1 MPPAPWHSR
10 LWPVLYLTLLLNY
23 RNGGDARIRT
33 LCSTCRRC
41 CRVTRACQSP
51 KSVMSGAWR
60 YKDRK
65 PQRRIVSAGA
75 SATITT
81 HSSVS
86 LGSGT
91 ATVSAGAHNHA
102 GWGGWSQVLPN
113 DEIAMVVTDPS
124 PPKLPMEHRNRVLKK
139 LVEVLGLGGRPKADC
154 IRRAREIEIELHADC
169 VAKRDYKLGAVE
181 RILRLEE
188 NGGHDREEVSAARQ
202 AIVENGGARK
212 RRKKEPLA
220 AGAAAAQDVF
230 SSLPPALREL
240 GGEKRRKGSTS
251 SKASTSRG
259 RGVVPAA
266 PLVSAKAAA
275 SYGGGISAESR
286 EKAVQALTSALKG
299 EDAALEARAVA
310 IAQEVEEE
318 LYNALVVKA
327 LRGRGGA
334 AAAASAGADGYRR
347 QLRDILFNLKDDDGA
362 ARHGSA
368 AGAGGSS
375 DRVDSSE
382 FALQPS
388 DLLLSAAQRVE
399 HGYPTAEEDYAPENG
414 WCQAASS
421 TTSTPSSSVP
431 SPHTNSLGHRSA
443 LCWNSVLV

>member
-1 MPPAPWHSR
+1 M
-10 LWPVLYLTLLLNY
+10 N
-23 RNGGDARIRT
+23 
-33 LCSTCRRC
+33 
-41 CRVTRACQSP
+41 
-51 KSVMSGAWR
+51 GAWR

-124 PPKLPMEHRNRVLKK
+124 PPKLPMEQRNRVLKK
-139 LVEVLGLGGRPKADC
+139 LVEVLGLAGRPKADC

-188 NGGHDREEVSAARQ
+188 NGGHDQEEDSAARQ
-202 AIVENGGARK
+202 AITADSGARK

-220 AGAAAAQDVF
+220 AGAAAAQGIF

-251 SKASTSRG
+251 SKAASTSRG
-259 RGVVPAA
+259 RGVVPVAS
-266 PLVSAKAAA
+266 LVSAKAAA
-275 SYGGGISAESR
+275 AYGGGISAESR

-299 EDAALEARAVA
+299 EDAAQEARAVA

-318 LYNALVVKA
+318 LYNALVVRA
-327 LRGRGGA
+327 GSQSLRGRGGA
-334 AAAASAGADGYRR
+334 ATAASVGADGYRR
-347 QLRDILFNLKDDDGA
+347 QLRAILFNLKD
-362 ARHGSA
+362 GSA
-368 AGAGGSS
+368 AGAGGGS
-375 DRVDSSE
+375 DRVASSD

-399 HGYPTAEEDYAPENG
+399 HGYPTADEHYAPENG

-431 SPHTNSLGHRSA
+431 SPPTNSLDH
-443 LCWNSVLV
+443 